1 MKISTFST
9 FKKEQFLRKLY
20 GEIRYLIFFSGD
32 FESDM
37 SNAQLKLDKFDEFNK
52 TIESNIADIK
62 DLNDTLVDTI
72 LNVNNLDHETSKFFF

>member
-1 MKISTFST
+1 
-9 FKKEQFLRKLY
+9 
-20 GEIRYLIFFSGD
+20 
-32 FESDM
+32 M

-72 LNVNNLDHETSKFFF
+72 LNVNNLDHETSKFF